1 MSFDDEGLVSGVLVT
16 ELKKIEHPQGDI
28 LHAMKSSS
36 TGFHG
41 FGEAYFSTIHRAEI
55 KGWKKHSRM
64 TLNLIVPIGEVQ
76 FVIYDDREMS
86 QTKGKLFV
94 VLLSRD
100 NYKRLTVPPGLWV
113 AFQGKSDGANVI
125 LNVAD
130 IEHDPR
136 EAINAPLS
144 AIDFNWSV
152 DVKN

>member
-1 MSFDDEGLVSGVLVT
+1 MDGINLSP
-16 ELKKIEHPQGDI
+16 LKKINHSKGDI
-28 LHAMKSSS
+28 LHAIKSSENE
-36 TGFHG
+36 FEG

>member
-28 LHAMKSSS
+28 L
-36 TGFHG
+36 
-41 FGEAYFSTIHRAEI
+41 
-55 KGWKKHSRM
+55 
-64 TLNLIVPIGEVQ
+64 IVPIGEVQ

-86 QTKGKLFV
+86 RTKGKLFV

-113 AFQGKSDGANVI
+113 AFQGKSDYANVI
-125 LNVAD
+125 LNIAD

-136 EAINAPLS
+136 EAINTPLS
-144 AIDFNWSV
+144 EIDFNWSV